1 MSLLVL
7 IHQRIPDRWGIVGSL
22 MPTPV
27 SRRQPCRKNN
37 NAQKVHSTSQWPG
50 LSECV
55 NQTLMDS
62 ATKQHAYNNFVQAHY
77 DLSVQQLNILQ
88 KRTMSQKE

>member
-1 MSLLVL
+1 MLADTARVTNV
-7 IHQRIPDRWGIVGSL
+7 RIIIIIIKL
-22 MPTPV
+22 PTPV
-27 SRRQPCRKNN
+27 SRRQPCCKNN

-62 ATKQHAYNNFVQAHY
+62 ATKQHAYNNNFMQAHY
-77 DLSVQQLNILQ
+77 DLFSQQLNILE
-88 KRTMSQKE
+88 KMTTS